1 MEKEV
6 QFYELEKR
14 VYNLICELGCTII
27 KDILEN
33 QDKQLMEN
41 RDKKEY
47 RHKGY
52 RTNTIK
58 TVMGEIEYTR
68 AMYKTEKGYIF
79 LLDKEIHIDTI
90 GKISSNLAEIM
101 LKSIVDTVS
110 YRKGASEIKNM
121 TNETISHQALHN

>member
-1 MEKEV
+1 
-6 QFYELEKR
+6 
-14 VYNLICELGCTII
+14 
-27 KDILEN
+27 
-33 QDKQLMEN
+33 
-41 RDKKEY
+41 
-47 RHKGY
+47 
-52 RTNTIK
+52 
-58 TVMGEIEYTR
+58 MGEIEYTR